1 MAALSP
7 ATPTLPIDPDS
18 LWRLR
23 AWTIFRLRNCDP
35 RSEWTIQLAH
45 LCPVGCPTGD
55 GVSIAVTASRDFI
68 RE

>member
-23 AWTIFRLRNCDP
+23 AWTI
-35 RSEWTIQLAH
+35 QLVH

-55 GVSIAVTASRDFI
+55 DVSIAVTASRDFI